1 MVIIFATIT
10 GRLLF
15 LQVVKGQEYKEQS
28 NNKSLTEIQEAA
40 PRGKILD
47 KNGNVLA
54 TNIQSYVVVYNQT
67 DENDK
72 TFFPTMNKVFKILDE
87 SGESQKDDFEL
98 KINPYRFEF
107 RSDDEKTR
115 KNLEIKFKRD
125 RGLND
130 EIENKIKNLMFL
142 FFVPYKRTY
151 DEIRIKTAE
160 TAYAETDGFTT

>member
-54 TNIQSYVVVYNQT
+54 TNIQS
-67 DENDK
+67 
-72 TFFPTMNKVFKILDE
+72 
-87 SGESQKDDFEL
+87 
-98 KINPYRFEF
+98 
-107 RSDDEKTR
+107 
-115 KNLEIKFKRD
+115 
-125 RGLND
+125 
-130 EIENKIKNLMFL
+130 
-142 FFVPYKRTY
+142 
-151 DEIRIKTAE
+151 
-160 TAYAETDGFTT
+160 